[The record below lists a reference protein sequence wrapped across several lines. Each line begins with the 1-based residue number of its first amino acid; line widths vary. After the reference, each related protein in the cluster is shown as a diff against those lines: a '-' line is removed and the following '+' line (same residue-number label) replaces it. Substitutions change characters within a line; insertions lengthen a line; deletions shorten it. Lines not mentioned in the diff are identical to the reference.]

1 MLVLENL
8 PRKVPFFLSLSF
20 IINVFEFMGSGRNSP
35 RNYVKSLINKVLI
48 RPSMG
53 VTEVILI
60 MTLEAESRAF
70 FMWSMLLKGLADRC
84 RESCYPMA
92 MGRRIG
98 AMFPAAQ
105 RATG

>member
-1 MLVLENL
+1 
-8 PRKVPFFLSLSF
+8 
-20 IINVFEFMGSGRNSP
+20 MGSGRNSP

-60 MTLEAESRAF
+60 MTLETESRAYF
-70 FMWSMLLKGLADRC
+70 LWSMLLKGLADRC
-84 RESCYPMA
+84 RVSCFP

-98 AMFPAAQ
+98 AVYPASQWAG
-105 RATG
+105 R